1 MTGITPAEVVLTGGN
16 LALVVVVVVIALGA
30 LAMAAMFR
38 QEVLSAGEGTDNMK
52 NIALAVQEGANA
64 YLQRQF
70 RTLAVFA
77 GIAFFVLLA
86 LPADDWGV
94 RIGRSVFFLVG
105 AGFSATVGYLGM
117 SLAVKANLRVAAAA
131 NESGR
136 DPAMNIGFRTGA
148 MVGMLTVGLG
158 LLGASV
164 VVLLFKHEAPHV
176 LEGFGFGAALLAMFM
191 RVGGGI
197 FTKAADVGADLVG
210 KVEQNI
216 PEDDP
221 RNAATIA
228 DNVGDNVGDCA
239 GMAADLFESYAVTLV
254 AALILGSQAF
264 GDKGLVFPL
273 LIPAVGAL
281 TAVAGVYLMRP
292 RPGENGLTTINRAFY
307 LSAGI
312 AAVACVIL
320 SFVYLPSSFADFE
333 NVTPSAL
340 DQLSVSGASGNP
352 ALIAS
357 IAVVIGIVMA
367 AAILALTGYFTGT
380 EYRPVKDVGKT
391 SLTGAATVL
400 LSGLAV
406 GFESA
411 VYTTLVIGAAVFG
424 AYLLGG
430 ASLTVSLFA
439 VALAGCGLLTT
450 VGVIVAMDTFGPV
463 SDNAQG
469 IAEMSGDVSPEGAQI
484 LTELDAVGNTTKA
497 ITKGIA
503 IATAV
508 LAATALFGSYA
519 TSVLDALVKARP
531 TTDEFTLAD
540 FFVFNPAVL
549 VGVLLGSAVV
559 FLFSGLA
566 ISAVGRAAGAVVY
579 EVRRQFREIPGIM
592 EGTGRPEYGK
602 VVDIVTKD
610 SLRELVTPGILAV
623 LAPVAVGFGLGVT
636 ALAGFL
642 AGAIGTG
649 TLMAVFL
656 ANSGGAWDNA
666 KKLVEDGNHGGKGSD
681 AHAATIIGD
690 TVGDPFKDTAGPAI
704 NPLLK
709 VMNLVSLLVA
719 SAVVSMS
726 VGKDQNDP
734 LRIGIAVV
742 CAGIIATAVYISK
755 QREVSIGSD
764 GPSTPASPAPRQR
777 PDADGPGP
785 ADRLTSSS
793 TKISTTARGRSD
805 SSDLPLRLRSALE
818 TAGFTYDAVAEL
830 LGTRAHAALGRNET
844 TPGRRRTTDGSPLA
858 TLTRLFLLQAPVP
871 AADAERALPDLLG
884 PLADD
889 GFLATDGQRGTRA
902 PRRPPLRHQRSPGG
916 PRPLGR
922 QRPDARTRRRSRPGR
937 AGPRPGHQPGRH
949 LPGPAD
955 HPRAG
960 AAGPSTSAPA
970 AASRRCTWPPTRSAS
985 SRPT

>member
-1 MTGITPAEVVLTGGN
+1 MIGLIPDTVQLGGSN
-16 LALVVVVVVIALGA
+16 LVLVVVVGVIALGA

-38 QEVLSAGEGTDNMK
+38 NEVLAAGEGTDNMK
-52 NIALAVQEGANA
+52 NIAQAVQEGANA
-64 YLQRQF
+64 YLTRQF
-70 RTLAVFA
+70 RTLGVFA
-77 GIAFFVLLA
+77 AIAFVALLA

-94 RIGRSVFFLVG
+94 RFGRSLFFLVG

-117 SLAVKANLRVAAAA
+117 SLAVQANLRVAAAA
-131 NESGR
+131 NSEGR
-136 DPAMNIGFRTGA
+136 DPAMKIGFRTGA

-158 LLGASV
+158 LLGASI
-164 VVLLFKHEAPHV
+164 VVLIFKDEAAHV

-273 LIPAVGAL
+273 LIPAIGAL
-281 TAVAGVYLMRP
+281 TAVLGVYLTKP
-292 RPGENGLTTINRAFY
+292 RPDENGLTTINRAFY
-307 LSAGI
+307 IS
-312 AAVACVIL
+312 AAVGAVGSVIL
-320 SFVYLPSSFADFE
+320 SFVYLPSSFAEF
-333 NVTPSAL
+333 NNATGL
-340 DQLSVSGASGNP
+340 DMAGAEGDP
-352 ALIAS
+352 RVIAS
-357 IAVVIGIVMA
+357 VAVVIGIVMA
-367 AAILALTGYFTGT
+367 AGILALTGYYTGT

-391 SLTGAATVL
+391 SLTGAATVI
-400 LSGLAV
+400 LSGLSV

-411 VYTTLVIGAAVFG
+411 VYTTLVIGSAVFG
-424 AYLLGG
+424 AFLLGG
-430 ASLTVSLFA
+430 ATVTVSLFA

-508 LAATALFGSYA
+508 LAATALFGSYS
-519 TSVLDALVKARP
+519 TSVIEAVLDAGTLSAD
-531 TTDEFTLAD
+531 DETALN
-540 FFVFNPAVL
+540 FFVYNPGVL
-549 VGVLLGSAVV
+549 VGVLLGAAVV

-566 ISAVGRAAGAVVY
+566 INAVARAAGAVVF

-610 SLRELVTPGILAV
+610 SLRELVTPGLLAV
-623 LAPVAVGFGLGVT
+623 LAPIAVGFGLGV
-636 ALAGFL
+636 APLAGFL
-642 AGAIGTG
+642 AGAIGAG
-649 TLMAVFL
+649 TLMAIFL

-666 KKLVEDGNHGGKGSD
+666 KKLVEDGHHGGKGSS
-681 AHAATIIGD
+681 AHEATIIGD

-704 NPLLK
+704 NPLIK
-709 VMNLVSLLVA
+709 VMNLVSLLIA

-726 VGKDQNDP
+726 VGEDQNDA
-734 LRIGIAVV
+734 LRIVIALVAVSIIAVAIYV
-742 CAGIIATAVYISK
+742 SK
-755 QREVSIGSD
+755 QREVVISDDHDDSGS
-764 GPSTPASPAPRQR
+764 
-777 PDADGPGP
+777 
-785 ADRLTSSS
+785 
-793 TKISTTARGRSD
+793 
-805 SSDLPLRLRSALE
+805 SAL
-818 TAGFTYDAVAEL
+818 
-830 LGTRAHAALGRNET
+830 
-844 TPGRRRTTDGSPLA
+844 
-858 TLTRLFLLQAPVP
+858 APHHP
-871 AADAERALPDLLG
+871 A
-884 PLADD
+884 
-889 GFLATDGQRGTRA
+889 
-902 PRRPPLRHQRSPGG
+902 
-916 PRPLGR
+916 
-922 QRPDARTRRRSRPGR
+922 
-937 AGPRPGHQPGRH
+937 
-949 LPGPAD
+949 
-955 HPRAG
+955 
-960 AAGPSTSAPA
+960 
-970 AASRRCTWPPTRSAS
+970 
-985 SRPT
+985 